1 MTTVPATSDFVRDA
15 IFISN
20 SPLPDVIASIRLVA
34 LIPARTIGLRVLYF
48 GARMDAKGFLDKHRP
63 SAIILT
69 KAGEDGIV
77 ELARAAAARH
87 IPVATTL
94 CDHHFAGEIGRRN
107 RQLCDLSK
115 AIVVQTQPM
124 AHEIFRHYGK
134 SCAIIEEAVEYP
146 RGQAQFTP
154 GRPLK
159 GLWYGHQANH
169 PTLAPGIAALGAA
182 GLGPTKFIVVSNAV
196 PDFMRGGFPG
206 RPKDFDFD
214 VVPWTIEAQY
224 STMAWCDFVF
234 VPSSDTPDKR
244 VKGHN
249 RVVEAINA
257 GRLAITFPL
266 PQYRELADYT
276 FCHADYGASIRA
288 ALADPQAAQ
297 MRIENGQRYV
307 DGRFAADIIAA
318 KWRELI
324 SGLSR

>member
-48 GARMDAKGFLDKHRP
+48 GARMDAKGFLDKHRL

-115 AIVVQTQPM
+115 AVVVQTQPM

-134 SCAIIEEAVEYP
+134 SCAIIEEAV
-146 RGQAQFTP
+146 
-154 GRPLK
+154 
-159 GLWYGHQANH
+159 
-169 PTLAPGIAALGAA
+169 
-182 GLGPTKFIVVSNAV
+182 
-196 PDFMRGGFPG
+196 
-206 RPKDFDFD
+206 
-214 VVPWTIEAQY
+214 
-224 STMAWCDFVF
+224 
-234 VPSSDTPDKR
+234 
-244 VKGHN
+244 
-249 RVVEAINA
+249 
-257 GRLAITFPL
+257 
-266 PQYRELADYT
+266 
-276 FCHADYGASIRA
+276 
-288 ALADPQAAQ
+288 
-297 MRIENGQRYV
+297 
-307 DGRFAADIIAA
+307 
-318 KWRELI
+318 
-324 SGLSR
+324 